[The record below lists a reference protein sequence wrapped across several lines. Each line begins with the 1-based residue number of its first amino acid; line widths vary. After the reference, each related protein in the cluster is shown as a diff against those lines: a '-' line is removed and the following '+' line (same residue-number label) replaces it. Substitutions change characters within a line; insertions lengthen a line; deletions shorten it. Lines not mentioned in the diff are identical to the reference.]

1 MRDRYKWL
9 AAAVVAVA
17 ITFSAS
23 IVFVSAQGA
32 QSKAPAPTAAPATRG
47 QAPAPAAAPARGQTA
62 APTPARGQTAA
73 ATPARGRVDRIGG
86 KPNFTGLWQAM
97 TGANWDIQDHSS
109 EAGPFYQ
116 LGAAFAVPAGQGI
129 VEGNEIPYKPEALEQ
144 RRLNRLNRWTSDP
157 EIKCYMPGIPR
168 ANYMPFPFQIVQGD
182 STIAFAYEF
191 ATSNRV
197 VYVTNHRKA
206 QVPAWMGT
214 SNGHWEGDTLVVEV
228 TGNWPES
235 WFDRSGNFHSDALK
249 VTERYTLRNPDVID
263 YEATIDDP
271 KTFTRTWKV
280 SFPIYRRL
288 EKNARLLEFKC
299 VEYSEELIYGHL
311 RKPVN

>member
-1 MRDRYKWL
+1 MRDRYKWF
-9 AAAVVAVA
+9 AAALVGMAV
-17 ITFSAS
+17 TFSAS

-32 QSKAPAPTAAPATRG
+32 QSKAPAPTAAPAARG
-47 QAPAPAAAPARGQTA
+47 QAPAPATAPARGQTA
-62 APTPARGQTAA
+62 APATPARGQTAA
-73 ATPARGRVDRIGG
+73 APRRVERIDG
-86 KPNFTGLWQAM
+86 KPNFNGLWQAM
-97 TGANWDIQDHSS
+97 TGANWDIQDHST
-109 EAGPFYQ
+109 EPGPFYQ
-116 LGAAFAVPAGQGI
+116 LGATFAVPAGQGI
-129 VEGNEIPYKPEALEQ
+129 VENNEIPYRPEALEQ
-144 RRLNRLNRWTSDP
+144 RKLNRLNRWTADP

-168 ANYMPFPFQIVQGD
+168 ANYMPFPFQIVQG
-182 STIAFAYEF
+182 SETMAFAYEF

-197 VYVTNHRKA
+197 VYIKTPRKA

-263 YEATIDDP
+263 YEATIEDN
-271 KTFTRTWKV
+271 KTFTRPWKI

-288 EKNARLLEFKC
+288 EKNAKLLEFKC
-299 VEYSEELIYGHL
+299 VEYTEELIYGHL

>member
-9 AAAVVAVA
+9 AVSIIAVA

-23 IVFVSAQGA
+23 IAFVSAQSA
-32 QSKAPAPTAAPATRG
+32 QSKAPAPAAAPATRG
-47 QAPAPAAAPARGQTA
+47 QAPAPAAPARGQTA
-62 APTPARGQTAA
+62 APARGQTGA
-73 ATPARGRVDRIGG
+73 PARVARIGG
-86 KPNFTGLWQAM
+86 KPNFTGLWQAL
-97 TGANWDIQDHSS
+97 TGANWDIQDHST
-109 EAGPFYQ
+109 EPGPFYQ
-116 LGAAFAVPAGQGI
+116 LGAAFAIPAGQGI

-144 RRLNRLNRWTSDP
+144 RRLNRLNRWTADP

-182 STIAFAYEF
+182 ATIAFAYEF

-197 VYVTNHRKA
+197 VYMKTPRKA

-271 KTFTRTWKV
+271 KTFTRPWKL

-288 EKNARLLEFKC
+288 EKNAKLLEFKC
-299 VEYSEELIYGHL
+299 VEYTEELIYGHL

>member
-9 AAAVVAVA
+9 GVAVVAF
-17 ITFSAS
+17 TFSAS
-23 IVFVSAQGA
+23 MVLVSAQGA
-32 QSKAPAPTAAPATRG
+32 QSKAPAPTAAPAARG
-47 QAPAPAAAPARGQTA
+47 QAPAPAAPARGQTA
-62 APTPARGQTAA
+62 APAPARGQTTA
-73 ATPARGRVDRIGG
+73 PARVARIGG

-109 EAGPFYQ
+109 EPGPFYQ

-129 VEGNEIPYKPEALEQ
+129 VENNDIPYKPEALEQ
-144 RRLNRLNRWTSDP
+144 RRLNRLNRWTADP

-182 STIAFAYEF
+182 STIAVAYEF

-197 VYVTNHRKA
+197 VYLTNHRKA

-271 KTFTRTWKV
+271 KTFTRPWKM

-288 EKNARLLEFKC
+288 EKNAKLLEYKC
-299 VEYSEELIYGHL
+299 VEYTEELIYGHL

>member
-9 AAAVVAVA
+9 AVSIIAVA

-23 IVFVSAQGA
+23 IAFVSAQSA

-47 QAPAPAAAPARGQTA
+47 QAPAPAAPARGQTA
-62 APTPARGQTAA
+62 APARSQTAA
-73 ATPARGRVDRIGG
+73 PARVARIGG
-86 KPNFTGLWQAM
+86 KPNFTGLWQAL
-97 TGANWDIQDHSS
+97 TGANWDIQDHST
-109 EAGPFYQ
+109 EPGPFYQ
-116 LGAAFAVPAGQGI
+116 LGAAFAIPAGQGI

-144 RRLNRLNRWTSDP
+144 RRLNRLNRWTADP

-182 STIAFAYEF
+182 ATIAFAYEF

-197 VYVTNHRKA
+197 VYMKTPRKA
-206 QVPAWMGT
+206 QVAAWMGT

-271 KTFTRTWKV
+271 KTFTRPWKM

-288 EKNARLLEFKC
+288 EKNAKLLEFKC
-299 VEYSEELIYGHL
+299 VEYTEELIYGHL

>member
-9 AAAVVAVA
+9 AVSIIAVA

-23 IVFVSAQGA
+23 IAFVSAQSA
-32 QSKAPAPTAAPATRG
+32 QSKAAAPTAAPATRG
-47 QAPAPAAAPARGQTA
+47 QAPAPAAPARGQTA
-62 APTPARGQTAA
+62 APARGQTGA
-73 ATPARGRVDRIGG
+73 PARVARIGG
-86 KPNFTGLWQAM
+86 KPNFTGLWQAL
-97 TGANWDIQDHSS
+97 TGANWDIQDHST
-109 EAGPFYQ
+109 EPGPFYQ
-116 LGAAFAVPAGQGI
+116 LGAAFAIPAGQGI

-144 RRLNRLNRWTSDP
+144 RRLNRLNRWTADP

-182 STIAFAYEF
+182 ATIAFAYEF

-197 VYVTNHRKA
+197 VYVKTPRKA
-206 QVPAWMGT
+206 QVAAWMGT

-271 KTFTRTWKV
+271 KTFTRPWKL

-288 EKNARLLEFKC
+288 EKNAKLLEFKC
-299 VEYSEELIYGHL
+299 VEYTEELIYGHL

>member
-9 AAAVVAVA
+9 AVSIIAVA

-23 IVFVSAQGA
+23 IAFVSAQSA

-47 QAPAPAAAPARGQTA
+47 QAPAPAAPARGQTAAPARGQTA
-62 APTPARGQTAA
+62 APARVA
-73 ATPARGRVDRIGG
+73 RIGG
-86 KPNFTGLWQAM
+86 KPNFTGLWQAL
-97 TGANWDIQDHSS
+97 TGANWDIQDHST
-109 EAGPFYQ
+109 EPGPFYQ
-116 LGAAFAVPAGQGI
+116 LGAAFAIPAGQGI

-144 RRLNRLNRWTSDP
+144 RRLNRLNRWTADP

-182 STIAFAYEF
+182 ATIAFAYEF

-197 VYVTNHRKA
+197 VYMKTPRKA

-271 KTFTRTWKV
+271 KTFTRPWKL

-288 EKNARLLEFKC
+288 EKNAKLLEFKC
-299 VEYSEELIYGHL
+299 VEYTEELIYGHL

>member
-9 AAAVVAVA
+9 AVSIIAVA

-23 IVFVSAQGA
+23 IAFVSAQSA
-32 QSKAPAPTAAPATRG
+32 QSKAAAPTAAPATRG
-47 QAPAPAAAPARGQTA
+47 QAPAPAAPARGQTA
-62 APTPARGQTAA
+62 APARGQTGA
-73 ATPARGRVDRIGG
+73 PARVARIGG
-86 KPNFTGLWQAM
+86 KPNFTGLWQAL
-97 TGANWDIQDHSS
+97 TGANWDIQDHST
-109 EAGPFYQ
+109 EPGPFYQ
-116 LGAAFAVPAGQGI
+116 LGAAFAIPAGQGI

-144 RRLNRLNRWTSDP
+144 RRLNRLNRWTADP

-182 STIAFAYEF
+182 ATIAFAYEF

-197 VYVTNHRKA
+197 VYMKTPRKA

-271 KTFTRTWKV
+271 KTFTRPWKL

-288 EKNARLLEFKC
+288 EKNAKLLEYKC
-299 VEYSEELIYGHL
+299 VEYTEELIYGHL

>member
-9 AAAVVAVA
+9 AVAVVALAV
-17 ITFSAS
+17 TFLAS

-47 QAPAPAAAPARGQTA
+47 QAPAPAAPARGQTA
-62 APTPARGQTAA
+62 APTPARGQTPA
-73 ATPARGRVDRIGG
+73 ATPARVARIGG

-97 TGANWDIQDHSS
+97 TGANWDIQDHST
-109 EAGPFYQ
+109 EPGPFYQ
-116 LGAAFAVPAGQGI
+116 LGATFAVPAGQGI

-144 RRLNRLNRWTSDP
+144 RRLNRLNRWTADP
-157 EIKCYMPGIPR
+157 EIKCFMPGIPR

-182 STIAFAYEF
+182 HTIAFAYEF

-197 VYVTNHRKA
+197 VYMTNHRKA

-214 SNGHWEGDTLVVEV
+214 SNGRWEGDTLVVEV

-288 EKNARLLEFKC
+288 EKNAKLLEFKC
-299 VEYSEELIYGHL
+299 VEYTEELIYGHL

>member
-9 AAAVVAVA
+9 AVAVVAVA

-23 IVFVSAQGA
+23 MFFVSAQGT
-32 QSKAPAPTAAPATRG
+32 QSKAPAPTAAPAARG
-47 QAPAPAAAPARGQTA
+47 QAPAPAAPARGQTATPAPARGQTA
-62 APTPARGQTAA
+62 PARVA
-73 ATPARGRVDRIGG
+73 RIGG

-97 TGANWDIQDHSS
+97 TGANWDIQDHST
-109 EAGPFYQ
+109 EPGPFYQ

-129 VEGNEIPYKPEALEQ
+129 VDGNEIPYRPEALEQ
-144 RRLNRLNRWTSDP
+144 RRLNRLNRWTADP
-157 EIKCYMPGIPR
+157 EIKCFMPGIPR
-168 ANYMPFPFQIVQGD
+168 ANYMPYPFMIVQGD
-182 STIAFAYEF
+182 ATIAFAYEF

-197 VYVTNHRKA
+197 VYMKTPRKA

-214 SNGHWEGDTLVVEV
+214 SNGRWEGDTLVIEV
-228 TGNWPES
+228 TGNWPDS

-271 KTFTRTWKV
+271 KTFTRPWKI

-288 EKNARLLEFKC
+288 EKNAKLLEFKC
-299 VEYSEELIYGHL
+299 VEYTEELIYGHL

>member
-9 AAAVVAVA
+9 AVSIIAVA

-23 IVFVSAQGA
+23 IAFVSAQSA

-47 QAPAPAAAPARGQTA
+47 QAPAPAAPARGQTA
-62 APTPARGQTAA
+62 APARSQTAA
-73 ATPARGRVDRIGG
+73 PARVARIGG
-86 KPNFTGLWQAM
+86 KPNFTGLWQAL
-97 TGANWDIQDHSS
+97 TGANWDIQDHST
-109 EAGPFYQ
+109 EPGPFYQ
-116 LGAAFAVPAGQGI
+116 LGAAFAIPAGQGI

-144 RRLNRLNRWTSDP
+144 RRLNRLNRWTADP

-182 STIAFAYEF
+182 ATIAFAYEF

-197 VYVTNHRKA
+197 VYMKTPRKA

-271 KTFTRTWKV
+271 KTFTRPWKM

-288 EKNARLLEFKC
+288 EKNAKLLEYKC
-299 VEYSEELIYGHL
+299 VEYTEELIYGHL

>member
-9 AAAVVAVA
+9 AVSIIAVA

-23 IVFVSAQGA
+23 IAFVSAQSA
-32 QSKAPAPTAAPATRG
+32 QSKAAAPTAAPATRG
-47 QAPAPAAAPARGQTA
+47 QAPAPAAPARGQTA
-62 APTPARGQTAA
+62 APARGQTGA
-73 ATPARGRVDRIGG
+73 PARVARIGG
-86 KPNFTGLWQAM
+86 KPNFTGLWQAL
-97 TGANWDIQDHSS
+97 TGANWDIQDHST
-109 EAGPFYQ
+109 EPGPFYQ
-116 LGAAFAVPAGQGI
+116 LGAAFAIPAGQGI

-144 RRLNRLNRWTSDP
+144 RRLNRLNRWTADP

-182 STIAFAYEF
+182 ATIAFAYEF

-197 VYVTNHRKA
+197 VYVKTPRKA
-206 QVPAWMGT
+206 QVAAWMGT

-271 KTFTRTWKV
+271 KTFTRPWKM

-288 EKNARLLEFKC
+288 EKNAKLLEYKC
-299 VEYSEELIYGHL
+299 VEYTEELIYGHL